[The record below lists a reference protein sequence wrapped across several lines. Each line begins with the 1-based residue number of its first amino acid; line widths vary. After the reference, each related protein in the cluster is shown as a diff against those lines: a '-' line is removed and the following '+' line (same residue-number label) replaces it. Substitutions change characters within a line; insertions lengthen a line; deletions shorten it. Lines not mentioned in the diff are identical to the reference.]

1 MSTSG
6 SRFEELDEGD
16 TVSRGPAQTEG
27 TAQAEESAVSWS
39 IRDLLERAT
48 SLKAKGNTEFG
59 QGRWQPALETYR
71 EAIAELPPAPP
82 KPASPSLKGK
92 EKAIEDDGQTEQK
105 EEETAGT
112 AGEQDEVRELRAML
126 SANVAACLLKL
137 ERYKEAVTACDSAL
151 EEKPDYAKALHRRAL
166 ANEAIGSWSS
176 LEASLADFNKLAT
189 LPDVSPLL
197 ADQSKAAQRR
207 LPEKIRAE
215 QDKEKDE
222 VIGKLKDLGNTLLG
236 KFGLSTDNFKTQH
249 LFPAVVTFLHA
260 LTPPTL
266 HRKHL
271 PASLL
276 FRLSS
281 KRVFC
286 ESKPCWRAFASPP
299 SSSSLFLL
307 RHRLSAPHS
316 DCLPADMPPKRYIET
331 TTSGKRPSRPSKR
344 YRRALDIGAPSD
356 ADNSPRI
363 VQAQALAE
371 RAGGGASYLAT
382 RPEKRGVRSLRE
394 TALQVAAE
402 GLYQT
407 VRLPSKEAGENR
419 AGTTSNVGW
428 NPDRDPAHAEENRQ
442 LRHFIETLPV
452 DVANRLLRLV
462 LDHASESSFDGPS
475 DPGVA
480 VLSLATLFF
489 HPATTRVSLAG
500 LAAPVVLVARLPQ
513 CTSLTDLDLSGHIA
527 LRDAPLAKVLAQLPK
542 LERINLKGCTKV
554 GDASMIALSKATED
568 RLKVVNLS
576 LTAVTVKGLTSLLA
590 RCRSLEVLK
599 LANVAGLNEKN
610 VAKLVAD
617 ATGATIV
624 NVQAVFRELT
634 LPPADAALGWRHVP
648 LSRLRTLKVRSTEIT
663 DASLGRLLSLCAASL
678 ERLDISYTP
687 LKTLDFVSSA
697 LHTLQ
702 EWRLV
707 KLVASGLPLAAAT
720 LEGFFRPLS
729 ERPDDERRRFRT
741 LKLGAMPAL
750 STKVPGLTDA
760 VLTKLMPYLEKLDGL
775 DTVSLF
781 QNWSLGKLEQPL
793 ARFIEV
799 IGRRCT
805 YLDLTLPVEDYH
817 LEALL
822 PPLDFEHTDG
832 PEPSQPYEPPRLR
845 TLVLDSSRITDNSAG
860 AISACH
866 ELRALHVAETR
877 ISTKFLATVLSSC
890 PHLSVLNLTSCRGVP
905 VIQRRNFFEAWEK
918 GEVSAA

>member
-1 MSTSG
+1 
-6 SRFEELDEGD
+6 
-16 TVSRGPAQTEG
+16 
-27 TAQAEESAVSWS
+27 
-39 IRDLLERAT
+39 
-48 SLKAKGNTEFG
+48 
-59 QGRWQPALETYR
+59 
-71 EAIAELPPAPP
+71 
-82 KPASPSLKGK
+82 
-92 EKAIEDDGQTEQK
+92 
-105 EEETAGT
+105 
-112 AGEQDEVRELRAML
+112 
-126 SANVAACLLKL
+126 
-137 ERYKEAVTACDSAL
+137 
-151 EEKPDYAKALHRRAL
+151 
-166 ANEAIGSWSS
+166 
-176 LEASLADFNKLAT
+176 
-189 LPDVSPLL
+189 
-197 ADQSKAAQRR
+197 
-207 LPEKIRAE
+207 
-215 QDKEKDE
+215 
-222 VIGKLKDLGNTLLG
+222 
-236 KFGLSTDNFKTQH
+236 
-249 LFPAVVTFLHA
+249 
-260 LTPPTL
+260 
-266 HRKHL
+266 
-271 PASLL
+271 
-276 FRLSS
+276 
-281 KRVFC
+281 
-286 ESKPCWRAFASPP
+286 
-299 SSSSLFLL
+299 
-307 RHRLSAPHS
+307 
-316 DCLPADMPPKRYIET
+316 MPPKRYIET
-331 TTSGKRPSRPSKR
+331 ATSGKRPSRPSKR

-382 RPEKRGVRSLRE
+382 RPEKGGVRSLRE
-394 TALQVAAE
+394 TALQVAAK

-419 AGTTSNVGW
+419 AGTTSNLGW
-428 NPDRDPAHAEENRQ
+428 NPDRDPALAEENKQ

-475 DPGVA
+475 DPGVS

-500 LAAPVVLVARLPQ
+500 LTAPVILVARLPQ

-527 LRDAPLAKVLAQLPK
+527 LRDAPLAKVLAQLPQ

-554 GDASMIALSKATED
+554 GDASIIALSKATED

-576 LTAVTVKGLTSLLA
+576 LTAATIKGLISLLA
-590 RCRSLEVLK
+590 RCRNLEVLK

-610 VAKLVAD
+610 VAKLVSD
-617 ATGATIV
+617 AT
-624 NVQAVFRELT
+624 
-634 LPPADAALGWRHVP
+634 DAALGWRHVP

-663 DASLGRLLSLCAASL
+663 DASLGRLLSLCAPSL

-697 LHTLQ
+697 LQTLP

-707 KLVASGLPLAAAT
+707 KLVASGLPLTAAT

-741 LKLGAMPAL
+741 LKLGAMPVL

-760 VLTKLMPYLEKLDGL
+760 VLAKLMPYLEKLDGL

-822 PPLDFEHTDG
+822 PPLDFGHTDAA
-832 PEPSQPYEPPRLR
+832 EPSQPYEPPRLR
-845 TLVLDSSRITDNSAG
+845 TFVLDSSRITDGSAD

-905 VIQRRNFFEAWEK
+905 VVQRRNFFEAWEK